1 MGWYVPSNRN
11 GVVLCGISGSGKTQL
26 VHEYILR
33 EREKFSAILWLNAD
47 SEMGAEQSFGACAS
61 RICHEIPEF
70 RDREEHISSRDIVFD
85 WLRMTPHRNWLVV
98 VDGADDLILNRR
110 FFESLNRLH
119 HGAICVTSTHPGA
132 ARAVHVKQISVERL
146 DPAASQSLILWRAL
160 GSEQNPG
167 NEGKLSQASNTQ
179 KWEEIGETIFSIV
192 ELSDLNAQGDTFN
205 YCLSEFSMLS

>member
-1 MGWYVPSNRN
+1 VLCELPPKADRFFGREKELSALKGHLEAPNSNRK

-33 EREKFSAILWLNAD
+33 EGENFSAILWLNAD

-70 RDREEHISSRDIVFD
+70 RDREKHMSPRDLVLD

-110 FFESLNRLH
+110 LLVSLNRLH
-119 HGAICVTSTHPGA
+119 HGAICVTSTHPGTA
-132 ARAVHVKQISVERL
+132 KAVHFKQIPVERL

-160 GSEQNPG
+160 DSEQNPG
-167 NEGKLSQASNTQ
+167 DEGKYITCVLVQVCNS
-179 KWEEIGETIFSIV
+179 
-192 ELSDLNAQGDTFN
+192 
-205 YCLSEFSMLS
+205 